1 MAQANNRGFN
11 QDYSCANSREFL
23 PYLLLVSH
31 WMPEWIWAK
40 QGRQMDNKT
49 WSKIRQREQIQP
61 MMRQFD
67 VCSANQE
74 SKQGN
79 ASWNFFLPLYF
90 VKTFK
95 VILCPQMSR
104 QNQRSVIFQNCS
116 SHGRWSEPD
125 PNFNDGHYFNL
136 IKAAS
141 VPIKGLPT
149 LEK

>member
-61 MMRQFD
+61 VMRQFD

-74 SKQGN
+74 STQEN
-79 ASWNFFLPLYF
+79 ASWNFFYLFILWKHSRLSS
-90 VKTFK
+90 VHRWEDKTRGQFFFK
-95 VILCPQMSR
+95 TVLLTAADQSQTQTLMTDIILIWLKLHQFLS
-104 QNQRSVIFQNCS
+104 
-116 SHGRWSEPD
+116 
-125 PNFNDGHYFNL
+125 
-136 IKAAS
+136 
-141 VPIKGLPT
+141 KGC
-149 LEK
+149 

>member
-61 MMRQFD
+61 MMRQSD

-79 ASWNFFLPLYF
+79 ASWKLFYLFILWKHSRLSSVHRWVDKTRGLLSFKTVLLTAADQSQTQTLMTDIILIWLKLHQFL
-90 VKTFK
+90 
-95 VILCPQMSR
+95 S
-104 QNQRSVIFQNCS
+104 
-116 SHGRWSEPD
+116 
-125 PNFNDGHYFNL
+125 
-136 IKAAS
+136 
-141 VPIKGLPT
+141 KGC
-149 LEK
+149 